1 MADKSNAKED
11 IGLPSIP
18 TLYGKDAEALEEYD
32 KRPLTEEET
41 EILRRADEFY
51 KAQCEKNP

>member
-1 MADKSNAKED
+1 MANKSDAKD
-11 IGLPSIP
+11 IELPSMP
-18 TLYGKDAEALEEYD
+18 TFYGKDAEALEEYD
-32 KRPLTEEET
+32 KRPSTKEEI